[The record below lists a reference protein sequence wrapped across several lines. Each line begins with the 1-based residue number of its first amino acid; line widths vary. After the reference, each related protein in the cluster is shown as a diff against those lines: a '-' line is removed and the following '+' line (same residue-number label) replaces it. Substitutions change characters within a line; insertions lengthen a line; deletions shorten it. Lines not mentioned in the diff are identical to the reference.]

1 MERSKPMFDYVFRP
15 GKIGKLEIKNR
26 LIKPAQHLGTA
37 DYETGF
43 ITEDQMNYY
52 RDWARGGVG
61 LIIVEMAA
69 IDYVGAAE
77 LPGMIMIGSDKTI
90 PGLTGLAKMLKEN
103 GVSAGIQV
111 CHGGGC
117 KVGEPSFA
125 PSKFP
130 YVNIMGVQQDSTE
143 LTEVQIEELIDNYG
157 QAALRAK
164 KAGFEMVEIHMAHGY
179 LPDAFFSQ
187 KYNLRTDKW
196 GGSLEK
202 RMRFPIEALKGVK
215 KYAGGDFPVSCR
227 ISGTEW
233 EEGGITLAES
243 IPFAQALEK
252 NGADAINVSSAGAF
266 THYRILTTQYY
277 PRGTNV
283 FLAEAIKRSG
293 GIKVPVICN
302 GGITVPE
309 LAEEIL
315 ATGKADFIA
324 IGRPLWADPEWPNK
338 AREGRFMEI
347 RPCVRQDISCAGAA
361 VMKTGVMTCSVNP
374 EFHTHYEGTL
384 DKTKSPKNV
393 AVIGAGP
400 GGLQAAWVAATKG
413 HKVTLYEKRDVLGGN
428 LVEDSVPAFRVD
440 KARLLSYFRHEMKRL
455 GVNVKHEEATADTIL
470 KGKYDVVILAT
481 GTKKNKPKI
490 KGIDKPIAIDFV
502 EALQGKWKG
511 NNIVIL
517 GTDYEVRCMD
527 VAFYANEL
535 NKKATLLF
543 PLENERELANALAAQ
558 ESGFESQAIME
569 NLPRVPNI
577 SIQYGVEPVEIT
589 DKGVVVKKNGKKET
603 IPADTVV
610 YVPEFVSNDE
620 VANALE
626 KKGVKVAKVG
636 DCVEP
641 MRLMAYAI
649 HEGHAAAKII
659 A

>member
-1 MERSKPMFDYVFRP
+1 MFDHIFRP
-15 GKIGKLEIKNR
+15 GKIGNLEIKNR

-37 DYETGF
+37 SYKTGF
-43 ITEDQMNYY
+43 ITETQLNYY
-52 RDWARGGVG
+52 RNWAKGGVG
-61 LIIVEMAA
+61 LVIVEMAA

-77 LPGMIMIGSDKTI
+77 LPGMIMIGKDETI
-90 PGLTGLAKMLKEN
+90 PGLASLAQTLKEN
-103 GVSAGIQV
+103 GTAAGIQV

-117 KVGEPSFA
+117 KLGQPSFG

-130 YVNIMGVQQDSTE
+130 YVNIMGMKQDCEEMTE
-143 LTEVQIEELIDNYG
+143 AQIGEAIQNYG

-179 LPDAFFSQ
+179 LPDAFCSP
-187 KYNLRTDKW
+187 KYNLRTDQW

-202 RMRFPIEALKGVK
+202 RMRFPIEVLKSVK
-215 KYAGGDFPVSCR
+215 KNVGSDFPISCR

-252 NGADAINVSSAGAF
+252 AGADAINVSSAGAF
-266 THYRILTTQYY
+266 THYKIIIPLYY

-283 FLAEAIKRSG
+283 FLAEEIKRSG

-315 ATGKADFIA
+315 ATGKADFVA
-324 IGRPLWADPEWPNK
+324 IGRPLWADTEWPNK
-338 AREGRFMEI
+338 AREGRVNEI
-347 RPCVRQDISCAGAA
+347 RPCVRQNISCGGAA
-361 VMKTGVMTCSVNP
+361 VMKSGVFTCSVNP
-374 EFHTHYEGTL
+374 EFQTHYEGTL
-384 DKTKSPKNV
+384 DKTTSPRNV

-413 HKVTLYEKRDVLGGN
+413 HEVTLYEKRDVLGGN
-428 LVEDSVPAFRVD
+428 LVEDAVPAFRVD
-440 KARLLSYFRHEMKRL
+440 KARLLSFFRHEMKRL
-455 GVNVKHEEATADTIL
+455 GVNVKHEEATADTIQ
-470 KGKYDVVILAT
+470 KGKYDAVIVAT
-481 GTKKNKPKI
+481 GSRRTKPKV

-502 EALQGKWKG
+502 EALQGKMKG

-517 GTDYEVRCMD
+517 ATDHEIRCVD
-527 VAFYANEL
+527 VALYANEL

-543 PLENERELANALAAQ
+543 TQENATQLATDMGAA
-558 ESGFESQAIME
+558 ESGMQSQAIMDV
-569 NLPRVPNI
+569 LPKTPNI
-577 SIQYGVEPVEIT
+577 TILLGVEPVEIK
-589 DKGVVVKKNGKKET
+589 DRGVVVERNGKKET

-620 VANALE
+620 IANVLE
-626 KKGVKVAKVG
+626 KKGVKAAKVG

-641 MRLMAYAI
+641 MRLMCYAI
-649 HEGHAAAKII
+649 HEGHAAAKKL
-659 A
+659 

>member
-1 MERSKPMFDYVFRP
+1 MFDHIFRP
-15 GKIGKLEIKNR
+15 GKIGNLEIKNR
-26 LIKPAQHLGTA
+26 LVKPAQHLGTA
-37 DYETGF
+37 NYKTGF
-43 ITEDQMNYY
+43 ITEKQLNYY
-52 RDWARGGVG
+52 RNWAKGGVG
-61 LIIVEMAA
+61 LVIVEMAA

-77 LPGMIMIGSDKTI
+77 LPGMIMIGSDETI
-90 PGLTGLAKMLKEN
+90 PGLTGLAKVLKEN
-103 GVSAGIQV
+103 GASAGIQV

-117 KVGEPSFA
+117 KLGQPSFG

-130 YVNIMGVQQDSTE
+130 YLNIMGMKQDCEEMTE
-143 LTEVQIEELIDNYG
+143 AQIEEVIQNYG

-179 LPDAFFSQ
+179 LPDAFYSP
-187 KYNLRTDKW
+187 KYNLRTDQW

-202 RMRFPIEALKGVK
+202 RMRFPIEVLKSVK
-215 KYAGGDFPVSCR
+215 KNVGSDFPVSCR

-252 NGADAINVSSAGAF
+252 AGADAINVSSAGAF
-266 THYRILTTQYY
+266 THYRIIIPIYY

-283 FLAEAIKRSG
+283 FLAEEIKRSG

-315 ATGKADFIA
+315 ATGKADFVA

-338 AREGRFMEI
+338 AREGRVNEI
-347 RPCVRQDISCAGAA
+347 RPCVRQNISCGGAA
-361 VMKTGVMTCSVNP
+361 VMKSGVFTCSVNP
-374 EFHTHYEGTL
+374 EFQTKYEGTL
-384 DKTKSPKNV
+384 DKTTSPKNV

-428 LVEDSVPAFRVD
+428 LVEDAVPAFRVD
-440 KARLLSYFRHEMKRL
+440 KARLLSHFRHEMKRL
-455 GVNVKHEEATADTIL
+455 GVNVRHEEATADTIQ
-470 KGKYDVVILAT
+470 KGKYDAVIVAT
-481 GTKKNKPKI
+481 GSKRSKPKI

-502 EALQGKWKG
+502 EALQGKMKG

-517 GTDYEVRCMD
+517 ATDYEIRCVD

-535 NKKATLLF
+535 NKRATLLF
-543 PLENERELANALAAQ
+543 TQENVTQLATDMGAA
-558 ESGFESQAIME
+558 ESGMQSQAIMDV
-569 NLPRVPNI
+569 LPKTPNI
-577 SIQYGVEPVEIT
+577 SMQLGVEPVEIT
-589 DKGVVVKKNGKKET
+589 DRGVVVVRKGKKET

-620 VANALE
+620 IANALE
-626 KKGVKVAKVG
+626 KKGVKAAKVG

-641 MRLMAYAI
+641 MRLMCYAI
-649 HEGHAAAKII
+649 HEGHAAAKKL
-659 A
+659 